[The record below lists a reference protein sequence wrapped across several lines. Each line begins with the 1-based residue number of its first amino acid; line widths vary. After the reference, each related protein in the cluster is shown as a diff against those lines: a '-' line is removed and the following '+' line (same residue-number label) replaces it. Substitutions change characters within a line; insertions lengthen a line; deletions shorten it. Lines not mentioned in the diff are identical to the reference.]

1 MAKPKRRYV
10 CNACGGVQLRWTGQ
24 CEACGAWNTL
34 EEELAAG
41 SAPRRSAGG
50 AGLALVP
57 LDADIAMPPRL
68 PTGIAELDRV
78 LGGGLVRGS
87 AVLVGGDPGI
97 GKSTLMLQ
105 AAAAIA
111 SGGGRVVYLSGEE
124 SVEQVQL
131 RARRLGLAGVPL
143 ALACETDLAI
153 VLDALDGPRAPAL
166 LVVDS
171 IQTVSVPEIEA
182 APGTVSQ
189 IRAAADR
196 LVRFAK
202 RRGTVLVLVGHVT
215 KDGQIAGPRVLE
227 HMVDTVL
234 YFEGERG
241 LQFRLLRAVKNRF
254 GPANELGIFEMRE
267 SGLVP
272 VANPSELFLG
282 DRAARVP
289 GACVFAGIEG
299 TRPVLVEIQAL
310 VAPSLLATPRRT
322 VVGWDAGRLATI
334 LAVLETRCGLVTA
347 GRDVYLNVAG
357 GLEVR
362 EPAAD
367 LAVAAAVVSS
377 LAGRPLPEGTVA
389 FGEVGLAGEVR
400 AVGRVDL
407 RLREA
412 AKLGFRRALVPA
424 AVAGEAEPLEL
435 VPVARLAELV
445 GVIGE
450 PARSAPGGRRMHGA

>member
-10 CNACGGVQLRWTGQ
+10 CNSCGQIQLRWTGQ
-24 CEACGAWNTL
+24 CEACGAWNSL
-34 EEELAAG
+34 EETLDPASG
-41 SAPRRSAGG
+41 PRRAAARGG
-50 AGLALVP
+50 LMLVSLA
-57 LDADIAMPPRL
+57 ADIAPPPRL
-68 PTGIAELDRV
+68 ETGIAELDRV

-105 AAAAIA
+105 AAAALA
-111 SGGGRVVYLSGEE
+111 ATGGRVVYLSGEE

-131 RARRLGLAGVPL
+131 RARRLGLDQVPL
-143 ALACETDLAI
+143 ELACETDVSV
-153 VLDALDGPRAPAL
+153 VLDALDGPQAPML

-171 IQTVSVPEIEA
+171 IQTMSVPEIEA

-267 SGLVP
+267 SGLMP
-272 VANPSELFLG
+272 VGNPSELFLG
-282 DRAARVP
+282 DRKARVP
-289 GACVFAGIEG
+289 GACVFAGLEG

-377 LAGRPLPEGTVA
+377 LAGRPLPAGTVA

-400 AVGRVDL
+400 AVARVDL

-412 AKLGFRRALVPA
+412 AKLGFERALVPA
-424 AVAGEAEPLEL
+424 AVAGEAAPLAL

-445 GVIGE
+445 GIVGE
-450 PARSAPGGRRMHGA
+450 PAHPAALRHRMHEP